1 MSSNWRMHVERR
13 LTQAWLR
20 RGFLSIALLP
30 VTAIYSGLAAWR
42 RWLFQVGLRKSTRLP
57 AKVVVVGNVVAG
69 GAGKTPTVIAIA
81 ERLTIDGCQVGVI
94 SRGYGRKSADI
105 QEVFSHSLATEV
117 GDEPLLMQR
126 RLNLPMFVGSDRV
139 ATARRLLQKY
149 PQVNTVLCD
158 DGIQHL
164 PLFRDVEVYVFDNR
178 GVGNGFALP
187 SGPLRSPWPPMY
199 IAQAGQSAEKSFVLH
214 TGSHPAFAGH
224 CAKRAL
230 APWGLRS
237 DGTMTA
243 LNELQRSPRHLIAI
257 AGIAQPS
264 VFFEMLADIG
274 IHTEQNIPYPD
285 HYDFTD
291 WALPARTEYTILC
304 TEKDAVK
311 IWPIDPTAIAIP
323 LLQTMDQAFFEN
335 IHSALQLQSPSPTR
349 YH

>member
-1 MSSNWRMHVERR
+1 MSSNWRTQVERQ

-20 RGFLSIALLP
+20 RGLLSIALLP
-30 VTAIYSGLAAWR
+30 VAATYSVLTAFQ
-42 RWLFQVGLRKSTRLP
+42 RWLFQIGLHKSTRLP
-57 AKVVVVGNVVAG
+57 ATVIVVGNVVAG

-81 ERLTIDGCQVGVI
+81 KQLASDGLHVGVI
-94 SRGYGRKSADI
+94 SRGYGRKSTDI
-105 QEVFSHSLATEV
+105 QEVLSHSTAAEV

-126 RLNLPMFVGSDRV
+126 HLNMPMFVGSDRV
-139 ATARRLLQKY
+139 ATALRLLHKY

-164 PLFRDVEVYVFDNR
+164 PLFRDMEIYVFDNR

-187 SGPLRSPWPPMY
+187 SGPLRSPWPPVY
-199 IAQAGQSAEKSFVLH
+199 VAQTGQSAEKSMVLH

-224 CAKRAL
+224 RAKRFL

-237 DGTMTA
+237 DGTTIA
-243 LNELQRSPRHLIAI
+243 LNELQRNSQRLIAI

-264 VFFEMLADIG
+264 AFFEMLTDAG
-274 IHTEQNIPYPD
+274 IQTAQNIAYPD

-291 WALPARTEYTILC
+291 WASPTKTGYTLIC

-311 IWPIDPTAIAIP
+311 IWPIDPSVIAIP
-323 LLQTMDQAFFEN
+323 LVQTLDQAFFDD
-335 IHSALQLQSPSPTR
+335 IRSALRRPTPPPTR